1 MFLFKRSVIG
11 PLAALTISVLVLIL
25 DAVLRTG
32 TL

>member
-1 MFLFKRSVIG
+1 MFLFKRSIIG

-25 DAVLRTG
+25 DAVLRAG

>member
-1 MFLFKRSVIG
+1 MFVFKRSIIG

-25 DAVLRTG
+25 DAVLRAG